1 MGKASLL
8 ADIRTRH
15 LSEAGVLTT
24 TPQCTV
30 WLMVNDR

>member
-1 MGKASLL
+1 
-8 ADIRTRH
+8 
-15 LSEAGVLTT
+15 VLTT